1 MGQVLKREYGSK
13 RAMIAALL
21 ATGVLA
27 ALLALTGLAAPV
39 PAYAA
44 ELQGSGTEDD
54 PTLIYNT
61 DDLIAWCNKLRD
73 MKSSEEHNQH
83 ARLMADLVDDGCV
96 NDKVITDMNYPDF
109 QAAEFDG
116 NKHLIELRLNSHG
129 GMF

>member
-44 ELQGSGTEDD
+44 ELQGSGTEDFMS
-54 PTLIYNT
+54 LS
-61 DDLIAWCNKLRD
+61 LLHHAMR
-73 MKSSEEHNQH
+73 SSV
-83 ARLMADLVDDGCV
+83 L
-96 NDKVITDMNYPDF
+96 
-109 QAAEFDG
+109 
-116 NKHLIELRLNSHG
+116 
-129 GMF
+129 